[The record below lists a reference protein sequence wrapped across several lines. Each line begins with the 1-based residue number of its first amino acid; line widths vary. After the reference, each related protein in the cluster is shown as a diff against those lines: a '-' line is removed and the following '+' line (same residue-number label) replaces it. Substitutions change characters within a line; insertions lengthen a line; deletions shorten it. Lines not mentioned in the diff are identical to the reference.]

1 MLDRLSLVIPRLAV
15 SAAGADGAATSALA
29 DLRVGVNII
38 GLQRDAMHLPEQL
51 RRAIRTMLDAIASH
65 YRRRNLGQA
74 DAALLGIIDRVIATV
89 VQDRATMTRELLLQ
103 ARAVPQGS
111 TVCPRDSTRSKP
123 VNDYGA
129 RMSSEVDVY
138 GVFVPTLLVCLGAT
152 LPLTAGLRRLLR
164 WCGFYSLVWHRPLLD
179 LALLVIVLGAVVAAS
194 TRWVAL

>member
-38 GLQRDAMHLPEQL
+38 GLQRDAMHLPGQL

-89 VQDRATMTRELLLQ
+89 VQDRATMTRDLLLQ
-103 ARAVPQGS
+103 
-111 TVCPRDSTRSKP
+111 
-123 VNDYGA
+123 
-129 RMSSEVDVY
+129 
-138 GVFVPTLLVCLGAT
+138 LGGIRR
-152 LPLTAGLRRLLR
+152 GL
-164 WCGFYSLVWHRPLLD
+164 FPN
-179 LALLVIVLGAVVAAS
+179 APP
-194 TRWVAL
+194 